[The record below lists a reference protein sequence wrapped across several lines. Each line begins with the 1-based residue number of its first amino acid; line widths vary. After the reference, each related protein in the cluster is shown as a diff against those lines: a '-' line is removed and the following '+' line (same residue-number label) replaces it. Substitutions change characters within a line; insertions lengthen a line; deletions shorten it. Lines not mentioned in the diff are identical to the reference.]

1 MNKNLLSTCLGVF
14 LFAGAAQF
22 ATADNLWQIYELA
35 KRNDPTYGAAFAQ
48 YNADIEKSPQAWA
61 GVLPQLNLSGRHTE
75 YDEERTT
82 TSTGTVNQSYGVDNY
97 TISLKQTI
105 FNNAK
110 FNAISQADAL
120 VAKAE
125 ADFKNA
131 GDDLIVRVAQ
141 NYFNVLS
148 ETENLAFA
156 QAEKK
161 AIEQQLN
168 QARQR
173 FNVGLTAITDVHE
186 AQARFD
192 QAVASEI
199 EAQRLLDISRETLR
213 ELTGQEAQQLAH
225 VNEDHV
231 MLAPDPQNIDA
242 WVNSALDKNLLLL
255 SAKKAMEAASEG
267 VDLAQSGHYPTL
279 DLEAGYSDT
288 DSGGGFIGPT
298 TSKGTSVALVVNLPL
313 YLGGAVNSSSRE
325 AQALYMQSK
334 ELHEKQRRATER
346 QARNSYLTVISALSQ
361 VTALKQAL
369 VSTQTALEATQAG
382 FEVGTRTAVD
392 VLDSQR
398 EVYRA
403 KRDYIR
409 ARHGYILSTLSLK
422 QAAGTL
428 SEDDVKLI
436 NNWLK

>member
-1 MNKNLLSTCLGVF
+1 MNKNLLSVCLGLV
-14 LFAGAAQF
+14 LAGGTVQ
-22 ATADNLWQIYELA
+22 TASADDLLQIYDLA

-48 YNADIEKSPQAWA
+48 YNADIEKSPQAWS
-61 GVLPQLNLSGRHTE
+61 GVLPQVNLSGTHIQF
-75 YDEERTT
+75 DEDRTISGVT
-82 TSTGTVNQSYGVDNY
+82 TAQSYDSDTYGL
-97 TISLKQTI
+97 SLRQTL
-105 FNNAK
+105 FDNAK

-125 ADFKNA
+125 ADFNNA
-131 GDDLIVRVAQ
+131 ADDLILRVAQ
-141 NYFNVLS
+141 NYFTVLS

-161 AIEQQLN
+161 AIAQQLN
-168 QARQR
+168 QAKQR

-186 AQARFD
+186 AQARYD

-213 ELTGQEAQQLAH
+213 ELTGQEHQQLAR
-225 VNEDHV
+225 VNEAHV
-231 MLAPDPQNIDA
+231 MVSPDPQDIDA
-242 WVNSALDKNLLLL
+242 WVKTALDNNLLLL
-255 SAKKAMEAASEG
+255 SAKKSMEAASEG
-267 VDLAQSGHYPTL
+267 VDLARSGHYPTL
-279 DLEAGYSDT
+279 DLTADYFDNET
-288 DSGGGFIGPT
+288 SGGQFGPT
-298 TSKGTSVALVVNLPL
+298 QRDGTSVSLELNLPL
-313 YLGGAVNSSSRE
+313 YLGGAVNSSTRE
-325 AQALYMQSK
+325 AAALYMQSK

-346 QARNSYLTVISALSQ
+346 QARNSYFTVISALSQ
-361 VTALKQAL
+361 VAALKQAL

-409 ARHGYILSTLSLK
+409 ARHGYILSSLSLK

-428 SEDDVKLI
+428 ADEDVRLI

>member
-1 MNKNLLSTCLGVF
+1 MNKNLLTVCLGLILVGS
-14 LFAGAAQF
+14 AVQ
-22 ATADNLWQIYELA
+22 TASADDLLQIYDLA
-35 KRNDPTYGAAFAQ
+35 KKNDPTYGAAFAQ
-48 YNADIEKSPQAWA
+48 YNADIEKSPQAWS
-61 GVLPQLNLSGRHTE
+61 GVLPQVNLSGRHTE
-75 YDEERTT
+75 IDEDRTT
-82 TSTGTVNQSYGVDNY
+82 TSGTTTQSYSSDNY
-97 TISLKQTI
+97 TLSLRQTI
-105 FNNAK
+105 FDNAK

-125 ADFKNA
+125 ADFNYA
-131 GDDLIVRVAQ
+131 AYDLILRVAQ
-141 NYFNVLS
+141 NYFNELS
-148 ETENLAFA
+148 ETENYAFA

-161 AIEQQLN
+161 AIAQQLN
-168 QARQR
+168 QAKQR

-186 AQARFD
+186 AQARYD
-192 QAVASEI
+192 QAVSSEI

-213 ELTGQEAQQLAH
+213 ELTGQEHQQLAR

-231 MLAPDPQNIDA
+231 MVKPDPEDIDA
-242 WVNSALDKNLLLL
+242 WVKTALEKNLLLL
-255 SAKKAMEAASEG
+255 SAQKSMEAASEG
-267 VDLAQSGHYPTL
+267 VDLARSGHYPTL

-288 DSGGGFIGPT
+288 DNGGGFIGENQ
-298 TSKGTSVALVVNLPL
+298 SKGTSVSLVLNLPL

-325 AQALYMQSK
+325 AAALYMQSK

-346 QARNSYLTVISALSQ
+346 LTRNSYLTVISALSQ
-361 VTALKQAL
+361 VAALKQAL

-409 ARHGYILSTLSLK
+409 ARHAYILSTLSLK
-422 QAAGTL
+422 QAAGIL
-428 SEDDVKLI
+428 SEEDVKLI
-436 NNWLK
+436 NNWLN